1 MASSSVVPVLL
12 VRGNL
17 VSGGG
22 SGCSG
27 LRPRALSSL
36 RRGIL
41 ESADEG
47 CFQSMLK
54 KKWKL
59 ARAPKQSQQDES
71 LFLVYHEGE
80 VYI

>member
-54 KKWKL
+54 KK
-59 ARAPKQSQQDES
+59 
-71 LFLVYHEGE
+71 
-80 VYI
+80 